1 MRWHSLRLR
10 LIAGGLAAI
19 LVALTIAG
27 IALTFLFERHVA
39 RTLADDLDVHLKQLL
54 AGLDVDAQNGL
65 VVTKPPVDPRFSDPL
80 SGLYWQIGD
89 DRGQFL
95 RSRSLWDSTLPLAR
109 DEPSAGEVHRHE
121 ATGPANARVALR
133 RGIADVY
140 PNSRYDAALRRM
152 K

>member
-27 IALTFLFERHVA
+27 IALTFLFERHVT

-54 AGLDVDAQNGL
+54 AGLDVDPQNGL

-89 DRGQFL
+89 DRGQLL
-95 RSRSLWDSTLPLAR
+95 RSRSL
-109 DEPSAGEVHRHE
+109 
-121 ATGPANARVALR
+121 
-133 RGIADVY
+133 
-140 PNSRYDAALRRM
+140 
-152 K
+152 